1 LRKQPDGNSGAFFCY
16 ARVVMDSTVR
26 KVQLSQSAMER
37 LKADIEAD
45 DADLLG
51 EMVASLLAKLA
62 LKRIRAWQEIMRIAE
77 VNEEVETVRLSFLTN
92 EILVMPKSK
101 HESA

>member
-1 LRKQPDGNSGAFFCY
+1 MRFLVAY
-16 ARVVMDSTVR
+16 MDTTIR

-51 EMVASLLAKLA
+51 EMIASLLAKLA
-62 LKRIRAWQEIMRIAE
+62 LRRIRAWQEIMRIAE

-92 EILVMPKSK
+92 EILVMPKFA

>member
-1 LRKQPDGNSGAFFCY
+1 MG
-16 ARVVMDSTVR
+16 STIR

-51 EMVASLLAKLA
+51 EMAASLLAKLA
-62 LKRIRAWQEIMRIAE
+62 LRRIRAWQEIMRIAE

-92 EILVMPKSK
+92 EILVMQKSQ

>member
-1 LRKQPDGNSGAFFCY
+1 
-16 ARVVMDSTVR
+16 MDSTVR

-45 DADLLG
+45 DAELIG

-62 LKRIRAWQEIMRIAE
+62 LKRIIAWKEIMRIAE

>member
-1 LRKQPDGNSGAFFCY
+1 
-16 ARVVMDSTVR
+16 MDSTIR

-51 EMVASLLAKLA
+51 EMIASLLAKLA

>member
-1 LRKQPDGNSGAFFCY
+1 
-16 ARVVMDSTVR
+16 MDSTIR

-37 LKADIEAD
+37 LRADIEAD

-51 EMVASLLAKLA
+51 EMISSLLAKLA
-62 LKRIRAWQEIMRIAE
+62 LRRIRAWQEVVRVAE
-77 VNEEVETVRLSFLTN
+77 VNEEVETVRLSLVTN
-92 EILVMPKSK
+92 EILVMSKST

>member
-1 LRKQPDGNSGAFFCY
+1 M
-16 ARVVMDSTVR
+16 MDSTVR

>member
-1 LRKQPDGNSGAFFCY
+1 M
-16 ARVVMDSTVR
+16 MDSTIR

-51 EMVASLLAKLA
+51 EMIASLLAKLA

>member
-1 LRKQPDGNSGAFFCY
+1 
-16 ARVVMDSTVR
+16 MDSTVR

-51 EMVASLLAKLA
+51 EIFASLLAKLA

-77 VNEEVETVRLSFLTN
+77 VNEEAETVRLSFLTN

>member
-1 LRKQPDGNSGAFFCY
+1 M
-16 ARVVMDSTVR
+16 MDSTVR

-62 LKRIRAWQEIMRIAE
+62 LRRIRAWQEIMRIAE

>member
-1 LRKQPDGNSGAFFCY
+1 
-16 ARVVMDSTVR
+16 MDSTVR

>member
-1 LRKQPDGNSGAFFCY
+1 MGLLCGGMM
-16 ARVVMDSTVR
+16 MDSTVR

-62 LKRIRAWQEIMRIAE
+62 LRRIRAWQEIMRIAE

>member
-1 LRKQPDGNSGAFFCY
+1 
-16 ARVVMDSTVR
+16 MDSTVR

-45 DADLLG
+45 DAGLLG

>member
-1 LRKQPDGNSGAFFCY
+1 
-16 ARVVMDSTVR
+16 M
-26 KVQLSQSAMER
+26 
-37 LKADIEAD
+37 I
-45 DADLLG
+45 
-51 EMVASLLAKLA
+51 ASLLAKLA

>member
-1 LRKQPDGNSGAFFCY
+1 
-16 ARVVMDSTVR
+16 MDSTIR

-37 LKADIEAD
+37 LQADIEAD

-51 EMVASLLAKLA
+51 EMIDSLLAKLA
-62 LKRIRAWQEIMRIAE
+62 LRRIRAWEEIKRIAE

-92 EILVMPKSK
+92 EILVMPKSP
-101 HESA
+101 HEIKKAKGE

>member
-1 LRKQPDGNSGAFFCY
+1 M
-16 ARVVMDSTVR
+16 MDSTVR

-51 EMVASLLAKLA
+51 EIFASLLAKLA

-77 VNEEVETVRLSFLTN
+77 VNEEAETVRLSFLTN